1 MSPRYWTCPRGCGGR
16 YGEFFWTRDLDGK
29 PWKVGT

>member
-1 MSPRYWTCPRGCGGR
+1 MHKAVGEN
-16 YGEFFWTRDLDGK
+16 GEFFWTRNLDGK